1 MSFLAFVLKNLLRR
15 KTRTLLTILGVAV
28 AMCTIVA
35 LRGIAHG
42 FEQSFLDNLQ
52 QRHVDLVVT
61 QGGVPNQLSSNLDE
75 RLGEQ
80 IAALPGVQQ
89 VTSGLVEMIDVETA
103 EGTQSAIVNGW
114 RVGAPQFGDLTVVS
128 GRELRE
134 GDRRKVLLG
143 SGL

>member
-28 AMCTIVA
+28 AMCTIVT

-42 FEQSFLDNLQ
+42 FAQSLLGIPE
-52 QRHVDLVVT
+52 QRHVDLAVT

-75 RLGEQ
+75 RLGPQ
-80 IAALPGVQQ
+80 IAAIPGVQQ
-89 VTSGLVEMIDVETA
+89 VTSGLVEMIDVETG

-114 RVGAPQFGDLTVVS
+114 RVGAPQFDDLTIV
-128 GRELRE
+128 
-134 GDRRKVLLG
+134 
-143 SGL
+143 